1 MKERI
6 YYIPK
11 NLNSEWLL
19 LGCFTLPDITLLILT
34 FFLAVAVS
42 YGTRTITAFFP
53 WCVLLVLRLRMDERT
68 IARHLLTRL
77 RFLLNRSSRTYLL
90 FEREC

>member
-11 NLNSEWLL
+11 NLHSEWLL
-19 LGCFTLPDITLLILT
+19 LGCFTLPDATLLILT

-42 YGTRTITAFFP
+42 YGTQVLTAFFP
-53 WCVLLVLRLRMDERT
+53 WC
-68 IARHLLTRL
+68 
-77 RFLLNRSSRTYLL
+77 LL
-90 FEREC
+90 FGKER

>member
-1 MKERI
+1 VKEKI

-19 LGCFTLPDITLLILT
+19 LSCFTLPDVTLLILA

-42 YGTRTITAFFP
+42 YGTRTIGAFFP
-53 WCVLLVLRLRMDERT
+53 WSLLLVLRIRIDGRT
-68 IARHLLTRL
+68 IARHLFTRL
-77 RFLLNRSSRTYLL
+77 RFLISRGSRTYLL
-90 FEREC
+90 FEKEV